1 MKITNDGFV
10 WLTVDSKK
18 ATEIWQKEVF
28 NLFTLH
34 DDDSETLIE
43 SEAQLANA
51 ISCGF
56 QIGIEVGQIEN
67 HKSTQNGGT
76 KDV

>member
-1 MKITNDGFV
+1 MKITNDCFV

-28 NLFTLH
+28 NLFALY

-56 QIGIEVGQIEN
+56 QIGIEVGQLEN
-67 HKSTQNGGT
+67 HKSTQNGET

>member
-10 WLTVDSKK
+10 WLTVNSKK

-28 NLFTLH
+28 NLFVLH

-43 SEAQLANA
+43 SEAQLADA

-67 HKSTQNGGT
+67 YESTQNGET

>member
-28 NLFTLH
+28 NQFALH

-43 SEAQLANA
+43 SEAQLADA

-67 HKSTQNGGT
+67 HESNQNGET